1 MTQRGSSGFDYEASS
16 GRILNTT
23 QNVERLRAL
32 WLGREVVSGDDLG
45 PGDPGDFDFGAWH
58 ISCHLVAAGAMFRDA
73 QGQLIWVEI
82 SHDPSEDLYYGSATY
97 DAGGEIVT
105 MPLDSAEGRTVLS
118 RAELLGFVEG
128 PSQGRISAR
137 SIADPADRFNGNP
150 RQDYDEPIEST
161 EEGGKVWE
169 HWCTLRDLRPSC
181 AIATS
186 VLSAYVA
193 VVAAV
198 GDHFVA
204 AVARGRRE
212 YGHPT
217 QLTALLHAGFI
228 SDEAHQWR
236 TQPYEIPSQAQLLF
250 HEARPEDS
258 VQAAAMLEWDGQP
271 GYYMFPRKIDSWH
284 SA

>member
-1 MTQRGSSGFDYEASS
+1 MRQRGSFGFDYEASN

-32 WLGREVVSGDDLG
+32 WLDREVVSGDDLG

-58 ISCHLVAAGAMFRDA
+58 VSCHLVAAGAVFREVR
-73 QGQLIWVEI
+73 GQLVWIEI
-82 SHDPSEDLYYGSATY
+82 SHNPDEDLYYPSATY
-97 DAGGEIVT
+97 DAGGDIVT
-105 MPLDSAEGRTVLS
+105 KPLHSVEGKTVLS

-137 SIADPADRFNGNP
+137 GIVDPADHFNGNP
-150 RQDYDEPIEST
+150 RQDYNEPIEST

-198 GDHFVA
+198 GNRFVA

-212 YGHPT
+212 YGHPK
-217 QLTALLHAGFI
+217 QLAALVASGFI
-228 SDEAHQWR
+228 SEAARKWR
-236 TQPYEIPSQAQLLF
+236 TQPHEIPLDAEPLFYEASPHDAVRAAQ
-250 HEARPEDS
+250 
-258 VQAAAMLEWDGQP
+258 MLGSGGQP
-271 GYYMFPRKIDSWH
+271 RYYMFRRKIDSWN

>member
-1 MTQRGSSGFDYEASS
+1 MRQRGSFGFDYEDAS
-16 GRILNTT
+16 GRTLNTAE
-23 QNVERLRAL
+23 NVERLRAL
-32 WLGREVVSGDDLG
+32 WLDREVVSGDDLG

-58 ISCHLVAAGAMFRDA
+58 ISCHLMAAGAVFWGEH
-73 QGQLIWVEI
+73 GQLVWIEI
-82 SHDPSEDLYYGSATY
+82 SHNPNQDLYYPSATY
-97 DAGGEIVT
+97 DAGGDVVT
-105 MPLDSAEGRTVLS
+105 MPLDSVDSRTVLS

-128 PSQGRISAR
+128 PSQGRISAKG
-137 SIADPADRFNGNP
+137 IVDPVDLFNGNP
-150 RQDYDEPIEST
+150 RQDYDEPPESP

-193 VVAAV
+193 AVAAV

-212 YGHPT
+212 YGHPK
-217 QLTALLHAGFI
+217 QLAALVASGFI
-228 SDEAHQWR
+228 SEAAGKWQ
-236 TQPYEIPSQAQLLF
+236 TQPYEIPLDAQPLLY
-250 HEARPEDS
+250 EARPEDA
-258 VQAAAMLEWDGQP
+258 VRAAQMLGWGGQP
-271 GYYMFPRKIDSWH
+271 RYYMFPRKIDSWN